1 MATLRRTRPNFV
13 VIAIADL
20 GAGGECVK
28 VLSKKTFEQEWGG
41 SVAKTELI
49 TVSVERGLSWESAMD
64 VWRDHV
70 GSDDGFY
77 TSLNVSVGFT
87 LILVLGLL

>member
-1 MATLRRTRPNFV
+1 MATLRCTRHNFV
-13 VIAIADL
+13 VVAIADL